1 MIEIYQ
7 NGFQGCALNYKE
19 NSEPNVTRIE
29 RSGIMNTNF
38 SRRFL
43 GCEPY
48 FLTWLSK
55 YLSIVH
61 SKDLQAFTTS
71 KFFFLLSLAQ
81 RIQIS
86 RQDRSPQKFISSRL
100 DDVLILPEEIT
111 YRTIFLQQAG
121 SLSSSY
127 LTRVPQTDGNHYFK
141 SSV

>member
-1 MIEIYQ
+1 MCYGFLILFFNFLTPNFQVNWLRVFVVLSRQRLPTTVNNLLMIEIYQ

-29 RSGIMNTNF
+29 RSGTMNTNF

-48 FLTWLSK
+48 FLTWLGK

-71 KFFFLLSLAQ
+71 KYFFCLVWLKEY
-81 RIQIS
+81 
-86 RQDRSPQKFISSRL
+86 RSHVKTA
-100 DDVLILPEEIT
+100 V
-111 YRTIFLQQAG
+111 G
-121 SLSSSY
+121 
-127 LTRVPQTDGNHYFK
+127 LTMY
-141 SSV
+141 